1 MIIIKKFKI
10 NIKYYPNAE
19 KYFRR
24 AISLPNFYNLQL
36 KKINK
41 VLKIVNNF
49 YKDF

>member
-36 KKINK
+36 KKLIK
-41 VLKIVNNF
+41 YKIVNNF
-49 YKDF
+49 